1 MNVDASPLQISEI
14 VDQRIKHIQTSIDQ
28 ITREKLQPK
37 ENDLMLVSRSL
48 LHYFGEKG
56 LKPLLQH
63 IRNQLKT
70 GEIFIHQ
77 SASFQDQRDAQ
88 CLNLLYKLMGTK
100 KWYTTTVN
108 LKAVLNE
115 VGFQVCSMCSAAEL
129 RLDSTDL
136 AERYGLSPDKL
147 NDIQKQI
154 DSQYGQKSQVY
165 SHSIEHFT
173 AWLHYNI
180 FCCKAI

>member
-1 MNVDASPLQISEI
+1 
-14 VDQRIKHIQTSIDQ
+14 
-28 ITREKLQPK
+28 
-37 ENDLMLVSRSL
+37 MLVSRSL

-63 IRNQLKT
+63 IRNQLKK

-88 CLNLLYKLMGTK
+88 CLNLLYKLMETK
-100 KWYTTTVN
+100 KWYTTTEA
-108 LKAVLNE
+108 LTSVLNE
-115 VGFQVCSMCSAAEL
+115 VGFQVYSVFSVAEL

-136 AERYGLSPDKL
+136 TERYGLSPDQL
-147 NDIQKQI
+147 NGIQKQI
-154 DSQYGQKSQVY
+154 DHQYGQKSQVY
-165 SHSIEHFT
+165 TCSLEHFT